1 MYGVRLS
8 SINTLVK
15 GYLLTRTPNSTSKL
29 KEPTMNKVSVLSE
42 SADKEEK
49 HPSDVVE
56 EDDVSTPM
64 DEVQTPT
71 SRNIEDPSA
80 AFTSA
85 APHQDQGSK
94 PSIKLDVD
102 VDVVDQSKAS
112 IQKDAL
118 KEDCPT
124 PPTPPLPET
133 TRGVAKRLST
143 SVEHVDLEYSLGSL
157 DAHPPYKRMCSS
169 ETKRKLH
176 SLPIPPIKSAAD
188 ALKPKFWRDAAAVSE
203 YNIASSSFD
212 VANEEGGSSPL
223 SVEDDERKANNKAPT
238 SVLEQ
243 RLSSE
248 TQHSI
253 EAAVAASIL
262 SEGDSTPATPPISD
276 DKNEDLESK
285 KGEEN
290 VKEVQIDD
298 FDRQVEMRDTSGDK
312 DLDSNISSA
321 GSLVDAFVLE
331 EEYSRPFPP
340 APPSTPAAQK
350 DSYHLLP
357 YQAGAAGGELG
368 YSIEFRRAQAPL
380 DGTSSTPPQGS
391 IVTTSTVLPSFVDPE
406 APTPL
411 PDRKPP
417 SKSSQNDSSTPDIAG
432 DTTERRRGAN
442 ATPAAEK
449 RPPTL
454 AKKTDFDKWDV
465 GDRYELK
472 RVLGRGSY
480 GEVAQAVDLH
490 SVVSQQKNP
499 ENDSDPQSQNI
510 NPHRSS
516 TYVAVKKISKAFD
529 QEVDAIRLF
538 REMHILRRLRGH
550 ECVIQLI
557 DVVQPRSS
565 DLKHFNDLY
574 LVFEYVD
581 TDLYKLIMS
590 PQYLTSEHIQ
600 TFLYQMLVGLKYI
613 HSSSVIHRDLKPA

>member
-1 MYGVRLS
+1 
-8 SINTLVK
+8 
-15 GYLLTRTPNSTSKL
+15 
-29 KEPTMNKVSVLSE
+29 MNEVSAFSE
-42 SADKEEK
+42 SADKQEK
-49 HPSDVVE
+49 RPTDMVD
-56 EDDVSTPM
+56 EDDVSTPR
-64 DEVQTPT
+64 DEVQSST
-71 SRNIEDPSA
+71 NNNEDSFA

-85 APHQDQGSK
+85 APHQGSK
-94 PSIKLDVD
+94 PIVKLDVD
-102 VDVVDQSKAS
+102 VVSKAS
-112 IQKDAL
+112 IQKDEL

-124 PPTPPLPET
+124 PPTPPLPDT
-133 TRGVAKRLST
+133 SRGVPKRLS
-143 SVEHVDLEYSLGSL
+143 SSIEHVDLEYSLGSL
-157 DAHPPYKRMCSS
+157 DAHPPYKRMRSS
-169 ETKRKLH
+169 ETKKKLH
-176 SLPIPPIKSAAD
+176 SSPVPPMRSAAD
-188 ALKPKFWRDAAAVSE
+188 ALEPKFWRDAAAVSE
-203 YNIASSSFD
+203 YNIASTSFN
-212 VANEEGGSSPL
+212 VAEEEGGSSPL
-223 SVEDDERKANNKAPT
+223 SVHEDCEQPGQTCNQAAASVFDQKLNN
-238 SVLEQ
+238 
-243 RLSSE
+243 E
-248 TQHSI
+248 TQRSI
-253 EAAVAASIL
+253 ESTEELLRVAALASRL
-262 SEGDSTPATPPISD
+262 SEGDSTPATPPIISN

-285 KGEEN
+285 NGEEN
-290 VKEVQIDD
+290 AREKHIDD

-321 GSLVDAFVLE
+321 SSLVDAFVVE

-340 APPSTPAAQK
+340 APPSTPAAPK
-350 DSYHLLP
+350 DSYHPLP
-357 YQAGAAGGELG
+357 YQAGVADGELG

-380 DGTSSTPPQGS
+380 DGTASTPPQDS
-391 IVTTSTVLPSFVDPE
+391 IVTTTSNLLPPFVDPE

-417 SKSSQNDSSTPDIAG
+417 SKSLQDGAATPDISG
-432 DTTERRRGAN
+432 DATERRRGAT
-442 ATPAAEK
+442 ATPAGGK

-454 AKKTDFDKWDV
+454 AKKTDFDEWDV

-472 RVLGRGSY
+472 RILGRGSY

-490 SVVSQQKNP
+490 AVAFQQKTP
-499 ENDSDPQSQNI
+499 ENDSDPRLQNFH
-510 NPHRSS
+510 PHRNS

-590 PQYLTSEHIQ
+590 PQYLTTEHIQ